1 MIRLSFTR
9 SSNKKNSSPLIAP
22 KSKNKTDDRI
32 QKRGNKLAV
41 VNLASSFLSNYE
53 ITSKTQNC
61 ETRSLNKTQENF
73 KTSDIKT
80 LNYSRR
86 SAVLSIEDLMLL
98 GKDLFDEPSHPKY
111 FSQSP
116 NITSSKKDYLIE
128 LKGRR
133 TGIIKESKSRP
144 SSKQKFV
151 NTTKYAPFRAL
162 RPIIVTRKLKRKRN
176 DTPSPWSA
184 NNY

>member
-9 SSNKKNSSPLIAP
+9 SSNKKNSNPLMTP
-22 KSKNKTDDRI
+22 KFKHKTDDRI
-32 QKRGNKLAV
+32 QKRGNKVAV
-41 VNLASSFLSNYE
+41 VNLGSSFLSNYE
-53 ITSKTQNC
+53 ITSKTQNY
-61 ETRSLNKTQENF
+61 EARSLNKTQENF
-73 KTSDIKT
+73 KASDIKT
-80 LNYSRR
+80 LNYSGR
-86 SAVLSIEDLMLL
+86 SSVLSIEDLMLL
-98 GKDLFDEPSHPKY
+98 GKDLFDEPTHAKH

-116 NITSSKKDYLIE
+116 NMVSSKKDYLIE
-128 LKGRR
+128 LKGKR

-144 SSKQKFV
+144 SSKQKFT